1 MDPTRTTTKTATTI
15 LTPSIQSLEGSS
27 EKRTPK
33 RIDTI
38 AATIKILTIK
48 SLRASHT

>member
-1 MDPTRTTTKTATTI
+1 MTI

-27 EKRTPK
+27 EKVQPNT
-33 RIDTI
+33 IDTI

-48 SLRASHT
+48 SFKASHT